1 MIKSE
6 TIGETMKIEKLN
18 PSTKAIILMGI
29 SFNDKESLIKE
40 MNEWADEVKF
50 FDGNAHFTDFEVIE
64 NPGHERQDIVC
75 TYDGVG
81 IINPFKRIEYRGMG
95 WVWIE
100 DYLGNKYYED

>member
-1 MIKSE
+1 
-6 TIGETMKIEKLN
+6 MKIENLN
-18 PSTKAIILMGI
+18 PSAKAIILMGI
-29 SFNDKESLIKE
+29 SFNDKDSLLNE
-40 MNEWADEVKF
+40 MNEWADEVIF

-64 NPGHERQDIVC
+64 NPGNERTDIVC